1 MKAIER
7 IMLEL
12 AVVSVFL
19 LTALIATDVAMRTFA
34 HRTLPDV
41 VILVREL
48 MIPTIMLPLAAATAH
63 RAHISVTFLTD
74 RMSPAWRGRL
84 IVMGWMVA
92 LIAVLPLIYA
102 SARDLNATWTSGE
115 FYDGQL
121 GVPRWPMRLVFLLGL
136 IAMWVRLAQVA
147 LADLTE
153 LRRTG
158 TVTEQRHDEEEAV

>member
-84 IVMGWMVA
+84 IVMGWVVA

-102 SARDLNATWTSGE
+102 SARDFNATWTSGE